1 MNDAARPPIQ
11 IERPVIAVEDGR
23 SFDGYLA
30 RLANGRGPGLVIFS
44 EMWGVAPS
52 KTEMAEDY
60 AKRGWCAYVPNM
72 FWRSE
77 FTGVVPFEEAEQAWR
92 RRNAFDWQRAADDA
106 RLAVQWLRTQP
117 FSSGKV
123 AAIGFCMGGRIAF
136 LAAARGNVDAS
147 ISLYALG
154 IAKHLDELPTIP
166 IPLQLHYG
174 LNDEH
179 IPKSE
184 VDAVIAA
191 AKGNRN
197 VEAYLYPGAE
207 HGFFT
212 KGRPAF
218 NAEAVAAASLHIER
232 LLLAIRAA
240 DYLARLPQ
248 FEPRP
253 TPFADL
259 EEYDVQVQREQGNDV
274 QEQGKQRIDDV
285 LLKFMAPYVRDA
297 AKLEPFLNDAK
308 RAIAGYVGARETEYD
323 RWKAKKLLS
332 ATLIA
337 LEKTKSTLRE
347 IA

>member
-1 MNDAARPPIQ
+1 MGDKAALAIQ
-11 IERPVIAVEDGR
+11 IERPVIATEDGR

-30 RLANGRGPGLVIFS
+30 RPAKGRGPGLIIFS

-52 KTEMAEDY
+52 KTEMAENY
-60 AKRGWCAYVPNM
+60 ARRGWCAYAPNM

-77 FTGVVPFEEAEQAWR
+77 FTGVVSFEEADQAWR
-92 RRNAFDWQRAADDA
+92 RLNVFDWERAADDA
-106 RLAVQWLRTQP
+106 RVAVQWLRTQG

-166 IPLQLHYG
+166 IPLQFHYG

-197 VEAYLYPGAE
+197 VEVYLYRAE

-212 KGRPAF
+212 EGRPAF

-232 LLLAIRAA
+232 LLSTIRAE

-248 FEPRP
+248 FEPRAI
-253 TPFADL
+253 PFADL
-259 EEYDVQVQREQGNDV
+259 QEYDV

-285 LLKFMAPYVRDA
+285 LSKFMAPHISDA
-297 AKLEPFLNDAK
+297 TKLQPFLNDAK

-323 RWKAKKLLS
+323 RRKAKRLLS
-332 ATLIA
+332 DTSIA
-337 LEKTKSTLRE
+337 LETTKRNLRE
-347 IA
+347 IARWSDYRTT